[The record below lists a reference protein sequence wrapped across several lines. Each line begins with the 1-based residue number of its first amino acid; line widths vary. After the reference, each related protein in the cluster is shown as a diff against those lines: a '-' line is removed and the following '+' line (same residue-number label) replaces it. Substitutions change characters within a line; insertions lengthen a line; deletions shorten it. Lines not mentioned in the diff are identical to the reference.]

1 MVGCLELQNG
11 TVFLIFVAKCF
22 RNTVKKKRK
31 MGNENVEKYSLCW
44 LIC

>member
-11 TVFLIFVAKCF
+11 TVILIFVAKCF
-22 RNTVKKKRK
+22 LEDGQKKRK